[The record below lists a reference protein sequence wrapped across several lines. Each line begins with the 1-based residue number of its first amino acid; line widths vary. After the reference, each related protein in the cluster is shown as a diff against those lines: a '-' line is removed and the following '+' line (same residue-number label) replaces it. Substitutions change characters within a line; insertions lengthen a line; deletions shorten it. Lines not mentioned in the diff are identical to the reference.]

1 MIKKVR
7 HTGIVVSDLK
17 KMSKFYESLGFVE
30 FSSEIET
37 GHFIDSVVNIANVK
51 VEWIKMKSPDGFLLE
66 LLQYHSHPM
75 PLNSEAFKS
84 NDLGCSHL
92 AYTVNDINNLCEKI
106 VAGGGS
112 ITNKPVIS
120 PNGKVKVAYC
130 NDPEGVL
137 IELVEELT

>member
-84 NDLGCSHL
+84 NDLG
-92 AYTVNDINNLCEKI
+92 
-106 VAGGGS
+106 
-112 ITNKPVIS
+112 
-120 PNGKVKVAYC
+120 
-130 NDPEGVL
+130 
-137 IELVEELT
+137 